1 MNGGPV
7 TADVTKSE
15 LCYYMITTIKSTHV
29 YVYVHC
35 RTLNPCPFL
44 GRVREQ
50 EINPFLLGLFTPF
63 ILLSQI
69 ASAPPHHVTLVR
81 LTLIPFVHVR
91 SHASTVETGYFGE
104 EIRPVGSPSHVL
116 STPVATVGNTGQP
129 GHGGIADPCIYPPP
143 PIPPLVPRPC
153 IVGMRIQWSYDYGIQ
168 DHEYPLPRS
177 PRPPPH
183 FFITSTDVF
192 SCFVPGGGARSRVP

>member
-104 EIRPVGSPSHVL
+104 EIRQSEVHPTSSPPRWPQWGTLDNQGTAVLQIHV
-116 STPVATVGNTGQP
+116 
-129 GHGGIADPCIYPPP
+129 Y
-143 PIPPLVPRPC
+143 IPPHPF
-153 IVGMRIQWSYDYGIQ
+153 
-168 DHEYPLPRS
+168 PRS
-177 PRPPPH
+177 CPVH
-183 FFITSTDVF
+183 AS
-192 SCFVPGGGARSRVP
+192 